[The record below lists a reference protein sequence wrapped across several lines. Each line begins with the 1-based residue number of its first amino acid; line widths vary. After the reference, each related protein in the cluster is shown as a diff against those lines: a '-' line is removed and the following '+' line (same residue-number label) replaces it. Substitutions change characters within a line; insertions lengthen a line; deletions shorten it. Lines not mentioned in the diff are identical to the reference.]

1 MIFHVLEVEKF
12 NWRDLDISC
21 PRIEKVELESFR
33 IFHVHEFKKFNR
45 RALGYF
51 MSTNRKSLTGEL

>member
-21 PRIEKVELESFR
+21 PRIEKGELESFR
-33 IFHVHEFKKFNR
+33 IFHVHKFKKFNR